1 MTSKSSAL
9 EKVSIRNIFL
19 TWWPLAAS
27 WLLMTLEIPML
38 SAVIARMA
46 NPEINLAAYGGIVF
60 PVSLIIEAPIIMLLS
75 ASTALSRDWTTYQ
88 KLFRFMMIAGAIL
101 TSIHIL
107 IAFTPLYYVV
117 ARQLIG
123 VPEKVIEP
131 GRLGLM
137 LITPWSWSIGFR
149 RFHQGV
155 LIRFGH
161 SKVVG
166 TGTVIRLMA
175 DAAIL
180 AGGFWLGGFPGIVV
194 GAASQAVG
202 VISEAVYI
210 GLRVQPVLHNELR
223 KIPATESFSWGSFA
237 NFYIPLAM
245 TSLLGLL
252 WQPLG
257 SAALSRMPDP
267 LTSLAVWPVASG
279 LVSIFRSFGYAMNE
293 TTVAILE
300 KAGSFFTLR
309 KFVFLLAATVTGLY
323 ALTLMTPAAMI
334 WFGGVSALKPELAS
348 YAWNAFAFAIPMAS
362 LTILQ
367 SWFQGTI
374 VNGRRTRA
382 IPEATA
388 IFVMV
393 FVLFAGIGIVT
404 SRFPGLYV
412 GILGFVLA
420 NFAQAGWLWL
430 RSREPMAAVQR
441 RDTL

>member
-1 MTSKSSAL
+1 MT
-9 EKVSIRNIFL
+9 V
-19 TWWPLAAS
+19 
-27 WLLMTLEIPML
+27 EIPML

-46 NPEINLAAYGGIVF
+46 NPEINLAAYGGIVY
-60 PVSLIIEAPIIMLLS
+60 PVALIIEAPIIMLLS

-107 IAFTPLYYVV
+107 IAFTPLYYFV

-161 SKVVG
+161 SEVVG
-166 TGTVIRLMA
+166 TGTVIRLIA
-175 DAAIL
+175 DAVML
-180 AGGFWLGGFPGIVV
+180 AGGYWVGGFPGIVV

-202 VISEAVYI
+202 VVSEAVYI
-210 GLRVQPVLHNELR
+210 GTRVRPVLHNELR
-223 KIPATESFSWGSFA
+223 KIPAKEPFSWGSFA

-279 LVSIFRSFGYAMNE
+279 LANIFRSFGYAMNE
-293 TTVAILE
+293 TTVAILD
-300 KAGSFFTLR
+300 KVGSFFTLR
-309 KFVFLLAATVTGLY
+309 KFVYLLAATVTGLY
-323 ALTLMTPAAMI
+323 ALTLLTPAAMF
-334 WFGGVSALKPELAS
+334 WFSGVSALKPELAS
-348 YAWNAFAFAIPMAS
+348 YAWNAFAFAIPMAG
-362 LTILQ
+362 LTVFQ

-388 IFVMV
+388 VFVMV
-393 FVLFAGIGIVT
+393 FGLIAGIGIGT
-404 SRFPGLYV
+404 ARFPGLYV
-412 GILGFVLA
+412 GFLGFVLA
-420 NFAQAGWLWL
+420 NFAQAAWLWL
-430 RSREPMAAVQR
+430 RSREPMTAVKR
-441 RDTL
+441 RDTI